1 MTKFAL
7 KSLSSIIGKQEIDLL
22 IENDVC
28 YFEEFEDEIKERHKK
43 YDNELGSLLQI
54 LERLSNGESLPNG
67 KFKDIT
73 PEKESVK
80 EYEIKTRHLRIYLIK
95 KVDGKII
102 VLGGYKNR
110 QKKDIRKFRSIK
122 SRYLDYK
129 THTE

>member
-7 KSLSSIIGKQEIDLL
+7 KSLSSIVGKQEIDLL

-28 YFEEFEDEIKERHKK
+28 YFEEFEDEIKERHQK
-43 YDNELGSLLQI
+43 YNNELGSLLQI
-54 LERLSNGESLPNG
+54 LERLSNGESLPNE

-73 PEKESVK
+73 PEKELVK
-80 EYEIKTRHLRIYLIK
+80 EYEVKTKHLRIYLIK
-95 KVDGKII
+95 KTDGKII

-129 THTE
+129 TRKE

>member
-7 KSLSSIIGKQEIDLL
+7 KSLSSIVGKQEIDLL
-22 IENDVC
+22 IENDIC

-43 YDNELGSLLQI
+43 YDNELGSLLQT
-54 LERLSNGESLPNG
+54 LERLSNGKSLPNE

-73 PEKESVK
+73 PEKELVK
-80 EYEIKTRHLRIYLIK
+80 EYEIKTRHLRVYLIK
-95 KVDGKII
+95 KTDGKII

-122 SRYLDYK
+122 SRYLNNK
-129 THTE
+129 IHSE